1 MNRYHI
7 EVVGSSKPYKEIV
20 ADYMDSTKD
29 GCYVFS
35 IKDVNNILAPVAYFP
50 IHKTCIIE
58 IEYDSENY
66 E

>member
-1 MNRYHI
+1 MNKYHI
-7 EVVGSSKPYKEIV
+7 EVVGSEKPYKEIF

-35 IKDVNNILAPVAYFP
+35 IKDDNNILACVAYFP
-50 IHKTCIIE
+50 IYKTCITK
-58 IEYDSENY
+58 IEYDFENY